1 MNGKIASQLFASD
14 VVVDYNDDGGSR
26 LVISLKDAKG
36 NAISGVRVNVAV
48 GGITGSILNNDKGQ
62 VYLKVSS
69 LVPGSY
75 VANISFSG
83 NDVYAA
89 SSTTANVV
97 VNGKSAS
104 QLSAN
109 NLSINYGW
117 GCLNATLTDT
127 MGNAIENVDIIVN
140 IGGRTYTLITNNGGE
155 VQLSINDLAPG
166 YYVAN
171 ISFAGNNR
179 YEASFTTVNVIINKT
194 NTLLAADDLYIG
206 YGGNTSLVATL
217 TDSNGNVIGGV
228 NIYVTFNGKS
238 YNLTTDDEGNV
249 QLLIG
254 ALDLGTYIATF
265 NFAENDFYLA
275 SSAVSNVFIN
285 KASSTWYLMDK
296 HFNYFNYGE
305 NSYLHAALKDVYG
318 NPIANV
324 PATVNIVK
332 TFDLGVNENYRTDT
346 YTTDGEGM
354 IYLWVG
360 NIPVGDYFINY
371 NFAGNNHYESSTDYY
386 SMTISKCPTHFLID
400 NNFGSSVNYQENK
413 VWSIRLIE
421 ERNNFDYA
429 GDGVGNA
436 NIKVTFTCKGSSQQQ
451 YVFNL
456 KTNNEGYA
464 TFNTK
469 DMLPGTYDMSVEFL
483 GDDRYVRTDRYNH
496 YDGSYFSGTFS
507 IKKANPTITTT
518 GVTTT
523 YGTEGFVTATLNDP
537 NGNVMANRLVT
548 FTFEDGTGRTVRTD
562 KNGKAQLSTLGVNA
576 GTHTITVTYAPES
589 GSDDYSKYNSV
600 SSSVTMKINKA
611 NAVLSAKSG
620 TTWIYRNGQQL
631 NTFYIANKKEKEIQV
646 YLEDQNGNPLV
657 GKSIKFSGH
666 TSSYSSSGKT
676 DSQGI
681 ETFKLKYNYMFPYL
695 NPETKYYTETFTF
708 DDGCYTATI
717 TVKVGVTTN

>member
-1 MNGKIASQLFASD
+1 M
-14 VVVDYNDDGGSR
+14 
-26 LVISLKDAKG
+26 
-36 NAISGVRVNVAV
+36 
-48 GGITGSILNNDKGQ
+48 
-62 VYLKVSS
+62 
-69 LVPGSY
+69 
-75 VANISFSG
+75 
-83 NDVYAA
+83 
-89 SSTTANVV
+89 
-97 VNGKSAS
+97 
-104 QLSAN
+104 SAN

-117 GCLNATLTDT
+117 GCLIATLTDT
-127 MGNAIENVDIIVN
+127 MGNAIENVDITVN
-140 IGGRTYTLITNNGGE
+140 IDGRTYTLITNNGGE

-238 YNLTTDDEGNV
+238 YTLTTNDEGKV
-249 QLLIG
+249 QLIIG

-285 KASSTWYLMDK
+285 KASSTWYLMDQ
-296 HFNYFNYGE
+296 HFNSFTYGD

-324 PATVNIVK
+324 ATTVNIVK

-421 ERNNFDYA
+421 ERNIFDYT

-436 NIKVTFTCKGSSQQQ
+436 NIKVTFTSSSNSQQ

-456 KTNNEGYA
+456 KTDSNGYA
-464 TFNTK
+464 NFNTK

-483 GDDRYVRTDRYNH
+483 GDDRYVSTTRCNH
-496 YDGSYFSGTFS
+496 YDGSYVSSIFS
-507 IKKANPTITTT
+507 IKKVNPTITTT

-523 YGTEGFVTATLNDP
+523 YGTEGFVTATLKDSE
-537 NGNVMANRLVT
+537 GNVMANRLVT
-548 FTFEDGTGRTVRTD
+548 FTFADGTGKTVRTD
-562 KNGKAQLSTLGVNA
+562 KYGKAKFSTLGYDA
-576 GTHTITVTYAPES
+576 GTYKLDVTFTPES
-589 GSDDYSKYNSV
+589 GTDDYNKYNVV
-600 SSSVTMKINKA
+600 SSTATMKINKVTTGIILYA
-611 NAVLSAKSG
+611 RYAPNQYGFGEWIVNKQGQKVNNFNEYSG
-620 TTWIYRNGQQL
+620 EHKDIYI
-631 NTFYIANKKEKEIQV
+631 YV
-646 YLEDQNGNPLV
+646 EDSNGNP
-657 GKSIKFSGH
+657 I
-666 TSSYSSSGKT
+666 
-676 DSQGI
+676 
-681 ETFKLKYNYMFPYL
+681 
-695 NPETKYYTETFTF
+695 
-708 DDGCYTATI
+708 
-717 TVKVGVTTN
+717 VGVTVKKMDDNVKVITNSDGVAIFDMYYPMLGSPYQKDIQFVLDSPNYNSATVTIHLYVVKKY